1 MYTNDKVCRVTLRL
15 NQDQFDFVKRSAD
28 ILGVSPSEFI
38 RMVINSSLALE
49 KATAEKLNSIAGG
62 LGRANDKANCNDFV

>member
-62 LGRANDKANCNDFV
+62 LGRANDKANCNNLV